1 MTTLS
6 SAIMYRG
13 DVRPVMVECKIT
25 KGIGIHLVGI
35 PDASVKEI
43 LLNICTA
50 LQHLG
55 YRFPGRKVVINIAGA
70 GQQKPKDIYHSLD
83 LAVALAILIEDGQ
96 IEVSK
101 EALENYRFFAGVNL
115 EGELRAPYT
124 GLSNDNDTALVVDWY
139 FRTSGWIMG
148 YPADD
153 TCSWD
158 SAADLEDAINQLKA
172 Y

>member
-1 MTTLS
+1 
-6 SAIMYRG
+6 
-13 DVRPVMVECKIT
+13 MVECKIT
-25 KGIGIHLVGI
+25 KGIGIPLVGI
-35 PDASVKEI
+35 PDAAVQEI

-50 LQHLG
+50 IQHLG

-96 IEVSK
+96 VEVKK

-115 EGELRAPYT
+115 EGKLRAPYT
-124 GLSNDNDTALVVDWY
+124 GLSNDNDTAIIVDWY
-139 FRTSGWIMG
+139 FRNSGWIMG

-158 SAADLEDAINQLKA
+158 SATDLEDAINQLKA